1 MFEYRSILLFSI
13 VSPPAPP
20 TSPFSS
26 ILPRQERWIICFKP
40 TVTAFKKQY
49 PFSLIHELYWTLI
62 TGHEPTERSLFFVPE
77 TSHTPCVDSTNENG
91 YYRVFLGGMGGGGEE
106 GGTHWNSWWGCATRF
121 SNILIPD
128 SRPKHASFHTRFQTC
143 FFKVVLS
150 FLNQLP
156 YLTRRFD

>member
-20 TSPFSS
+20 PSPFSS

-91 YYRVFLGGMGGGGEE
+91 YYRVFLGGMKGGGG
-106 GGTHWNSWWGCATRF
+106 GGGYSLEFLMGVCHPV
-121 SNILIPD
+121 LQYPD
-128 SRPKHASFHTRFQTC
+128 PRFQTKTRQ
-143 FFKVVLS
+143 FPHPLS
-150 FLNQLP
+150 DLLF
-156 YLTRRFD
+156 

>member
-1 MFEYRSILLFSI
+1 MFKYRSILLFSI

-20 TSPFSS
+20 PSPFSS

-91 YYRVFLGGMGGGGEE
+91 YYRVFLGGMGGGRRGVLIGILD
-106 GGTHWNSWWGCATRF
+106 GGVPPGSPISW
-121 SNILIPD
+121 SPIPD
-128 SRPKHASFHTRFQTC
+128 QNTPVSTPAFRPP
-143 FFKVVLS
+143 
-150 FLNQLP
+150 FLKLYSVFWTN
-156 YLTRRFD
+156 YLI